1 MNALVEQA
9 LALWG
14 MGGASTQLVAARE
27 NHVYRVDHEDRSY
40 ALRLRRPGY
49 RSDAELRSELDW
61 MAAVASGGLHVPT
74 PVPSLSGAHLQE
86 IGGVRADML
95 DWLSGRPMADLFDTE
110 TPESRAELFRRLGC
124 RMADLHRVSH
134 DWDQPAGFVRCRW
147 DREGLLGEAPIWG
160 RFWKNPTLGEAD
172 RRLFSAVREVAGR
185 HLRDVG
191 GDFDFG
197 LIHADLVREN
207 VLVDGPRLWL
217 IDFDDGGFGF
227 RLFDIATSLLKT
239 VEAPDH
245 AALRAALIGGY
256 RERRAL
262 DTGDL
267 DLFLLLRALTY
278 VGWIIDRMDEPGATE
293 RNARFVTRARALA
306 ERYLS

>member
-1 MNALVEQA
+1 MNALVGQA

-14 MGGASTQLVAARE
+14 MGGASTRLVAARE

-74 PVPSLSGAHLQE
+74 PVPSLSGAYLQE
-86 IGGVRADML
+86 IDGVRADML
-95 DWLSGRPMADLFDTE
+95 DWLSGRPMAVLFDTE
-110 TPESRAELFRRLGC
+110 TPGFGAELFRRLG
-124 RMADLHRVSH
+124 RAMADLHRISQ

-160 RFWKNPTLGEAD
+160 RFWQNPMLGEED
-172 RRLFSAVREVAGR
+172 RRLFSAVREEAGR
-185 HLRDVG
+185 HLRDVE
-191 GDFDFG
+191 GDLDFG

-207 VLVDGPRLWL
+207 VLVDGSRLWL

-227 RLFDIATSLLKT
+227 RLFDVATSLLKT
-239 VEAPDH
+239 IEAPDH
-245 AALRAALIGGY
+245 VALRAALFGGY

-278 VGWIIDRMDEPGATE
+278 VGWIIDRMDEPGAAE

-306 ERYLS
+306 KRYLS